1 MVRNALLLAT
11 LPILILGCRSK
22 DMSQETGVVDHT
34 GTETVAETGTETGA
48 ETGRDTSGPA
58 PENATEG
65 LAFCSGG
72 GVVSGGGF
80 SGVSCT
86 APLDVATRFASNDA
100 YTWQPGPITFIAPAG
115 GLQ

>member
-1 MVRNALLLAT
+1 VVRNALLLAA

-22 DMSQETGVVDHT
+22 DMSQETGVVEHT
-34 GTETVAETGTETGA
+34 GTETAAETGTETG
-48 ETGRDTSGPA
+48 GDTSGPA
-58 PENATEG
+58 PEIATEG

-86 APLDVATRFASNDA
+86 APLDVATSFASNDA